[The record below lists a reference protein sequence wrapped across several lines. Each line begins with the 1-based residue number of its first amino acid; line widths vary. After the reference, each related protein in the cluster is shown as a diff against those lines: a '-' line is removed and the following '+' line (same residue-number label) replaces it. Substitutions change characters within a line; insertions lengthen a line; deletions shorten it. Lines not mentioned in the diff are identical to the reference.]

1 MSVELE
7 KALAEKCANDP
18 RLELL
23 QAQWVYD
30 KRLATKALQTVGN
43 SFPHYSLHDASH
55 SNTILVQV
63 TRVLGDRIYQLSAT
77 DIWLLLESAYW
88 HDMGMVVDDAT
99 VRRWWDTPEFQ
110 LHLDMLIEVDDQM
123 LADAAR
129 LVRSQNSVA
138 GLQVLDIRKAV
149 TLVVADFARRHH
161 ASRSGHLV
169 AHPLDIGVESPRTL
183 IPRRLFQW
191 LAEISVSHGGSQSLI
206 QELPYAECGVGTDLC
221 HPRFIACMLRLG
233 DLLDL
238 DNGRFCPVLA
248 GSIGEF
254 PSSSKVHV
262 DKHASIRRFHVDP
275 SKIEVEAV
283 CRLEKPTEAG
293 DPYGAFEAVTTWLD
307 WLQDEVKFLASRWA
321 DIAPPDF
328 GGAPSLGRIEARL
341 EGFLCF
347 GKNERPKFSVDES
360 AFLKLVRSNSLYDQ
374 RHAWL
379 RELISNADDATRI
392 RVFDEHKKEILE
404 DKSHDPDVPFLEFRK
419 RLDRHPINVSFSQI
433 ADEPKRWGVV
443 IEDQGTGISREDL
456 QYILT
461 IGSSRKN
468 PARRQIIR
476 EMNEYFKPTGSFGI
490 GLQSIFMVT
499 NDLMI
504 VTTHYKT
511 RETLRIR
518 IKRGERVGDE
528 AVAKDT
534 LSASRKQPTGVYV
547 EKVPANEAGRKPG
560 SQLEFQVTLEPS
572 NESQQAESQINLH
585 GSRAKELDPILG
597 ELGKREIEE
606 LGELLKDSSTHLLT
620 PIYEKQERLSKEFS
634 GELAEPDEEIWIF
647 SAITNCLVKFSPPT
661 ISDNPIL
668 LRYRGAEVKNHG
680 LGKTSLMNVT
690 LDIQSGEAS
699 QTLSASRDSLLPNA
713 RPRVRNLFDQA
724 IADVFPRYLERL
736 RETTPEG
743 TAK

>member
-1 MSVELE
+1 MSTELE
-7 KALAEKCANDP
+7 KALIEKCANDP

-23 QAQWVYD
+23 QAQWTYD

-43 SFPHYSLHDASH
+43 NFPHYSLHDASH

-63 TRVLGDRIYQLSAT
+63 TRVLGDRVNQLSAT

-99 VRRWWDTPEFQ
+99 IRKWWDTSEFQ
-110 LHLDMLIEVDDQM
+110 LHLDMLIEVEDQM

-129 LVRSQNSVA
+129 LVRSQESVA

-149 TLVVADFARRHH
+149 TLVVADFARRQH
-161 ASRSGHLV
+161 ASRSGQLV

-191 LAEISVSHGGSQSLI
+191 LAEISVSHGGSQSHI
-206 QELPYAECGVGTDLC
+206 QKLPYAECGVGTDLC

-248 GSIGEF
+248 SSIGEF

-275 SKIEVEAV
+275 AKIEVEAV
-283 CRLEKPTEAG
+283 CRIQNEEQS

-307 WLQDEVKFLASRWA
+307 WLQDEVKFLASHWA
-321 DIAPPDF
+321 DISPPGF
-328 GGAPSLGRIEARL
+328 GGAPSLGKIEARL
-341 EGFLCF
+341 EGFVCF

-392 RVFDEHKKEILE
+392 RVFEEHKKEILE
-404 DKSHDPDVPFLEFRK
+404 DKPVDLNAPFREFRK
-419 RLDRHPINVSFSQI
+419 RLDSHPIRVSLNEKV
-433 ADEPKRWGVV
+433 DEPKRWKVV

-468 PARRQIIR
+468 PARRQVIR

-499 NDLMI
+499 NDLTI
-504 VTTHYKT
+504 TTTHYKT
-511 RETLRIR
+511 RETLKIR
-518 IKRGERVGDE
+518 IKRGERIGDE
-528 AVAKDT
+528 PVAKNVFT
-534 LSASRKQPTGVYV
+534 ASKVQPTGVYV
-547 EKVPANEAGRKPG
+547 EMVPAQEARSESG
-560 SQLEFQVTLEPS
+560 SRLEFEISLEPTDEGHIKRQIDLR
-572 NESQQAESQINLH
+572 ESSK
-585 GSRAKELDPILG
+585 SELDPILAD
-597 ELGKREIEE
+597 LGKREIEE
-606 LGELLKDSSTHLLT
+606 LRELLKDFSTHLLT
-620 PIYEKQERLSKEFS
+620 PIYEKQQRLSNEFS
-634 GELAEPDEEIWIF
+634 DVLAEPDDEIWLF
-647 SAITNCLVKFSPPT
+647 SESTNCLVKFSAPA
-661 ISDNPIL
+661 ISDNPIH

-680 LGKTSLMNVT
+680 LGNSSLMNVT
-690 LDIQSGEAS
+690 LDIQAGEAS
-699 QTLSASRDSLLPNA
+699 KTLSASRDSLLPNA
-713 RPRVRNLFDQA
+713 RLVVRELFDRA

-736 RETTPEG
+736 KASASEG
-743 TAK
+743 GTE